1 MTANMDDL
9 ARYCGVSIT
18 TVSRALRNKGEISKE
33 TREKILAAA
42 KELNYM
48 PNVPARILAGG
59 HSNTVGLIVA
69 DNSNPFYAELIHG
82 AEDLAKD
89 YGYGVI
95 LYNTNEDDKLEL
107 KGHQMLLENRVD
119 GLLVTSIISGK
130 QPLIELNKKE
140 IPFVL
145 LNRYLEDFSTDWVR
159 SNNELGAY
167 QITCHLCSKG
177 HKRILHIT
185 GNESISSVRERQTG
199 YDKALKE
206 NGCEYDPNLIYRCDL
221 NLESGYKCTL
231 KAFRELAPAPTAIFA
246 YSDLIAIGALKALHE
261 LGMKVPADVALAG
274 YDNIEYSPFIEPPLT
289 TVDQFA
295 YEIGSEGM
303 KILIEKINLPEGEEW
318 KPKQIILDPELCVRD
333 SSG

>member
-1 MTANMDDL
+1 MTADMNDL

-48 PNVPARILAGG
+48 PNLPARILAGG

-69 DNSNPFYAELIHG
+69 DNSNPYYAELIHG
-82 AEDLAKD
+82 AEDCAKD

-95 LYNTNEDDKLEL
+95 LYNTNEDDQLEL
-107 KGHQMLLENRVD
+107 KGHQMLLENRVG
-119 GLLVTSIISGK
+119 GLLITSITSGK
-130 QPLIELNKKE
+130 QPLVELNKRK

-145 LNRYLEDFSTDWVR
+145 LNRFLEDYPTDWVR

-167 QITCHLCSKG
+167 QITKHLCSKG
-177 HKRILHIT
+177 YKRILHIT
-185 GNESISSVRERQTG
+185 GSETISSVRERQTG
-199 YDKALKE
+199 YINALKE
-206 NGCEYDPNLIYRCDL
+206 NGCDVDPSLIYRCDL
-221 NLESGYKCTL
+221 NLESGYKSTL
-231 KAFRELAPAPTAIFA
+231 KAFRELDPAPSAIFA
-246 YSDLIAIGALKALHE
+246 YSDLLAIGALKALHE
-261 LGMKVPADVALAG
+261 LDMKVPADVALAG

-303 KILIEKINLPEGEEW
+303 KILIEKINLPEDEEW
-318 KPKQIILDPELCVRD
+318 QPKQIILDPELCVRE

>member
-1 MTANMDDL
+1 MDDL
-9 ARYCGVSIT
+9 AKYCGVSIT

-33 TREKILAAA
+33 TKEKILLAA

-59 HSNTVGLIVA
+59 HSNTVGMIVA

-82 AEDLAKD
+82 AEDFAKE

-95 LYNTNEDDKLEL
+95 LYNTNENEQLEL
-107 KGHQMLLENRVD
+107 KGHQMLIENKVD
-119 GLLVTSIISGK
+119 GLLITSIISGK
-130 QPLIELNKKE
+130 KPLMDLDKRK

-145 LNRYLEDFSTDWVR
+145 LNRFLEDYSTDWVR

-167 QITCHLCSKG
+167 LITNHLCSKG
-177 HKRILHIT
+177 HKNILHIT
-185 GNESISSVRERQTG
+185 GSESISSVRERQAG
-199 YDKALKE
+199 FIKALKE
-206 NGCEYDPNLIYRCDL
+206 NGCSFNPEMIYRCDL
-221 NLESGYKCTL
+221 KLENGYESTQ
-231 KAFRELAPAPTAIFA
+231 KAFKEMNPAPTAIFA
-246 YSDLIAIGALKALHE
+246 YSDLLAIGALKALHE
-261 LGMKVPADVALAG
+261 LGKKVPKDIALVG

-295 YEIGSEGM
+295 YEIGAEGM
-303 KILIEKINLPEGEEW
+303 KILIEKINLPEDQEW
-318 KPKQIILDPELCVRD
+318 ERKQIILDPELCIRE